1 MLKRSFQS
9 VRLTATIGLACL
21 AAAGGRVYAEGE
33 GLFLNTDIGASFVTG
48 MPSGVTVD
56 PGLRFSLVPG
66 YRIYN
71 DDLFSVSLQFESG
84 LIWNQYHGGGTRGDI
99 YQVPLLAG
107 FEYAFHTETIV
118 EPYIGVEGGGV
129 YSDFTADAPIGSQN
143 AVNGAV
149 QGMAGIRFLLSKS
162 AEIGVGYKFLATFPS
177 NVNYLGTQ
185 SASVTFVVRF

>member
-1 MLKRSFQS
+1 
-9 VRLTATIGLACL
+9 
-21 AAAGGRVYAEGE
+21 
-33 GLFLNTDIGASFVTG
+33 
-48 MPSGVTVD
+48 MP
-56 PGLRFSLVPG
+56 
-66 YRIYN
+66 I
-71 DDLFSVSLQFESG
+71 
-84 LIWNQYHGGGTRGDI
+84 
-99 YQVPLLAG
+99 LAG

>member
-21 AAAGGRVYAEGE
+21 AAAAGRVHAEGE
-33 GLFLNTDIGASFVTG
+33 GPFLNTDIGASFITG

-56 PGLRFSLVPG
+56 PGMRFSLVPG

-84 LIWNQYHGGGTRGDI
+84 LIWNQYHGGGNRGDI
-99 YQVPLLAG
+99 YQVPILAG

-129 YSDFTADAPIGSQN
+129 YSDFTADAPIGAQN
-143 AVNGAV
+143 TVNGAV
-149 QGMAGIRFLLSKS
+149 QAMAGIRFLLSKS

-177 NVNYLGTQ
+177 NVDYLGTH
-185 SASVTFVVRF
+185 SASVTLVVRF

>member
-99 YQVPLLAG
+99 YQVPILAG

-118 EPYIGVEGGGV
+118 EPYIGVEGGGAAL
-129 YSDFTADAPIGSQN
+129 D
-143 AVNGAV
+143 
-149 QGMAGIRFLLSKS
+149 LLRHP
-162 AEIGVGYKFLATFPS
+162 A
-177 NVNYLGTQ
+177 
-185 SASVTFVVRF
+185 